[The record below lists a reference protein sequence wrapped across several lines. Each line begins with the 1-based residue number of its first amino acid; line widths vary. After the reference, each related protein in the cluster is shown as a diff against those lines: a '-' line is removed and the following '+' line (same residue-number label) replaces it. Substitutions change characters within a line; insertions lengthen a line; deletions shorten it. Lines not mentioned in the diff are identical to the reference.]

1 MDSIVPI
8 SELDGFVSQVLD
20 KIRHGVNEQRL
31 KGLLVEMPDTVNFQ
45 CEVVFDFQSL
55 EVRRTSES
63 AGDDTRSQ
71 NETSTE
77 TGESTRTS
85 NGLTQG
91 LSEHDQ
97 KTVTKATYATDA

>member
-31 KGLLVEMPDTVNFQ
+31 KGLLVEMPETVNFQ
-45 CEVVFDFQSL
+45 CEVVFEFQAL

-71 NETSTE
+71 NETATD
-77 TGESTRTS
+77 TGESTRES

-97 KTVTKATYATDA
+97 TTKTTATYTTDG